1 MEIKETNESDTK
13 KMEEPND
20 SKMESTIHKNEST
33 TTLLQSVLEETTIKT
48 LDEALDKNKD
58 KMVDRTSF
66 VNFYYELIDK
76 YDLKQKDIYIK
87 ANLSYKVANKLMTS
101 LEKEVTNRDRLI
113 AISYVAGFTLT
124 ETNTL
129 LKYAGLQTLYARNKR
144 DAVLIVA
151 FNNNIN
157 GRNIFDLNE
166 LLNKSGEKELDH
178 SD

>member
-1 MEIKETNESDTK
+1 ME
-13 KMEEPND
+13 
-20 SKMESTIHKNEST
+20 KNETT

-48 LDEALDKNKD
+48 LDDAIDKNKD

-87 ANLSYKVANKLMTS
+87 ANLSYKVAIKLMTNS
-101 LEKEVTNRDRLI
+101 EKKVVNRDRLI

-144 DAVLIVA
+144 DAILIVA